1 LSSPITVSP
10 TARKLSLVFAL
21 AGLAASIGAGWVH
34 YRLLADPRYAS
45 FCDISATVSCTQ
57 VYASRFGTFGG
68 IPVALFGVIFF
79 ALVLLLLAAARSTRV
94 RVNVPGYLFAASTVG
109 LAVSLYLG
117 YASLFLLK
125 AVCLLCLATY
135 AAVVGLFIVSGAATE
150 FPLTSLP
157 RRAAQD
163 VRVWIAS
170 PLAIAIT
177 VLFLGGVASAI
188 TLLPREASADASAP
202 PAPATQAQQSDFA
215 QWYTSQPRVPLVI
228 PKEGAKVLVVKFNDY
243 QCPPCRQSYLQ
254 YEPIF
259 QKYEKEQP
267 GAVRVV
273 YKDFPL
279 SSECNKYIQ
288 NGGPHPAACEAAVA
302 VRLASFR
309 THQPMVDWL
318 FANQPMLT
326 PQLVRQAAR
335 EVGGETDFEQKYQP
349 TLELVRGDIELGHEL
364 GVRSTPTFFINGVKI
379 EGALPPQFF
388 EQAIQYELQHAQ

>member
-1 LSSPITVSP
+1 MSP
-10 TARKLSLVFAL
+10 TARKLSLVFAF

-45 FCDISATVSCTQ
+45 FCDISATVSCTE
-57 VYASRFGTFGG
+57 VYASRFGTVAG

-79 ALVLLLLAAARSTRV
+79 VLTLLLIMATRSPRV
-94 RVNVPGYLFAASTVG
+94 RANVPGYLFAASTVG
-109 LAVSLYLG
+109 LAVCLYLG
-117 YASLFLLK
+117 YASFFLLK

-150 FPLTSLP
+150 FPMTSLP

-177 VLFLGGVASAI
+177 VLFFGGVASAI
-188 TLLPREASADASAP
+188 TLLPREGSEAA
-202 PAPATQAQQSDFA
+202 ATAATVSQSPTSDFE

-228 PKEGAKVLVVKFNDY
+228 PKDGAKVLVVKFNDY
-243 QCPPCRQSYLQ
+243 QCPPCRQSYMQ

-259 QKYEKEQP
+259 EKYEREQP
-267 GAVRVV
+267 GAVRIV

-288 NGGPHPAACEAAVA
+288 NGGPHPAACAAAVA

-326 PQLVRQAAR
+326 PQIVRQAAR
-335 EVGGETDFEQKYQP
+335 EVGGEADFEEKYQS
-349 TLELVRGDIELGHEL
+349 TLELVRGDVELGHEL
-364 GVRSTPTFFINGVKI
+364 GVRSTPTFFINGVRI
-379 EGALPPQFF
+379 EGALPPQLFDR
-388 EQAIQYELQHAQ
+388 AIQYELTHAQ